1 MGSWTLYPAQ
11 YGLGEYNFVWDQ
23 LNLAL
28 YDAHPY
34 FDSKFINCLLKH
46 FAGARVQL
54 CVHRTQHVIDG
65 LLLVA
70 PKGAAKWSVFTPAQ
84 TQITPLLLKNPADLL
99 TLPQALPGLVLGLDL
114 PCQDP
119 DYSPLQHT
127 LFAWQSNPVPHALTI
142 NIATRDGSFNDYLA
156 SRGSKFRSNLQRRFH
171 KVQQAG
177 IHLSLRQI
185 TEPQAM
191 QAAICQ
197 FGELESSGWKHQAG
211 TAVHINNVQGC
222 FYLELLENFA
232 QSGHASVYQLCFDE
246 QPVAMELC
254 LTSANMLILLK
265 TAHNE
270 RWSCYAPGRLLLFL
284 ILQQEFALQRVKS
297 IEFYTNADINEQ
309 AWAQGVRWIN
319 HHMLLRNKLVRYC
332 YQLLKG
338 SHIKG

>member
-1 MGSWTLYPAQ
+1 VGSWTLYPAQ
-11 YGLGEYNFVWDQ
+11 YGLGDYHTSWDQ
-23 LNLAL
+23 LNAAL

-34 FDSKFINCLLKH
+34 FDSKFINCLLKY
-46 FAGARVQL
+46 FATAQVIL
-54 CVHRTQHVIDG
+54 CVHRTQNVIDG

-99 TLPQALPGLVLGLDL
+99 TLPQALPGLVLALDVL
-114 PCQDP
+114 CQDP

-127 LFAWQSNPVPHALTI
+127 LSAWQSAPVRHALTI
-142 NIATRDGSFNDYLA
+142 NIATRDGSFDDYLA
-156 SRGSKFRSNLQRRFH
+156 ARSSKFRSNLQRRFY

-177 IHLSLRQI
+177 ITLSLRQI
-185 TEPQAM
+185 TEPAAM

-211 TAVHINNVQGC
+211 TAVHINNVQGS

-232 QSGHASVYQLCFDE
+232 QSHQACVYQLYFDE

-270 RWSCYAPGRLLLFL
+270 SLSCYAPGRLLLYL
-284 ILQQEFALQRVKS
+284 ILQQEFALQRVNS
-297 IEFYTNADINEQ
+297 IEFYTNADMNEQ
-309 AWAQGVRWIN
+309 AWAKAVRWIN

-338 SHIKG
+338 